1 MSSKV
6 AVVTG
11 SNKGIGLSIVKILC
25 QKYDGVVY
33 LTSRDETR
41 GMEAVAELEKL
52 DLHPKFHQLDTESR
66 ESIEA
71 FRDHIKETY
80 GGIDILIN
88 NAAIAYK
95 GASTAPFHEQ
105 AENTLRVNF
114 FGTYNVCQELF
125 PLLRKHAR
133 VVHISSYAGHL
144 SRINGQEPEASNLRK
159 KLSSPNLTEKE
170 LSNLVNT
177 FVDLTA
183 ADKHAES
190 GWPNSAYV
198 VSKVTVTALARIQQ
212 RHFDDKHPEEDIV
225 VNAVHPGSVKT
236 EMSSQSGDKNVDE
249 GAQAPVWAAL
259 LPPNIEEPRGGYVWH
274 DNSIVDWV
282 NGPLPSNL

>member
-1 MSSKV
+1 MTNYFNS
-6 AVVTG
+6 
-11 SNKGIGLSIVKILC
+11 
-25 QKYDGVVY
+25 
-33 LTSRDETR
+33 
-41 GMEAVAELEKL
+41 
-52 DLHPKFHQLDTESR
+52 
-66 ESIEA
+66 
-71 FRDHIKETY
+71 
-80 GGIDILIN
+80 
-88 NAAIAYK
+88 
-95 GASTAPFHEQ
+95 
-105 AENTLRVNF
+105 
-114 FGTYNVCQELF
+114 
-125 PLLRKHAR
+125 
-133 VVHISSYAGHL
+133 
-144 SRINGQEPEASNLRK
+144 
-159 KLSSPNLTEKE
+159 
-170 LSNLVNT
+170 
-177 FVDLTA
+177 LTA

-249 GAQAPVWAAL
+249 GAQGQCSKLPTSNIFRIGSSLKLLLNNFFSAPVWAAL